1 MHHRSVGCILLTAVV
16 ALAPGWAAIDP
27 RPAVAI
33 EAEQEAIALAAE
45 ARAAAGEL
53 WRLAE
58 TALQETASSRLLAA
72 HLQAEG
78 FAIEAKPADLETAF
92 VASYG
97 RGQPV
102 IGILAEYDALPG
114 LGNAVAPV
122 RTPRP
127 DGVTAGHGC
136 GHNLIGAGSV
146 YGAIALKRALVRSG
160 LPGTI
165 RVYGTPAEETLIGK
179 SFMARAGA
187 FADLDVCLD
196 WHPGG
201 RTSVRNT
208 QNLALNSFIVVFR
221 GRTAHAGAAPWSG
234 RSALD
239 AVELMNHG
247 ANMLR
252 EHMPPEARINYIIT
266 DGGAVPN
273 VVPDRA
279 EAWYF
284 VRAPDRKLVDDLYQ
298 RLCDAAAG
306 AALMT
311 GTRHEVRFIAGV
323 HPLNFNGPL
332 QRALQRHLEWIGPPA
347 FAADDDR
354 FGREMQATLGLPAL
368 GFGTVVEPLGNVAP
382 GGTSTDV
389 GDVSQIV
396 PTVGFNVAM
405 CPLGVPGHTWALA
418 ACAGA
423 ESGLASATYAAR
435 IIASFGGEL
444 LVAPDLRAAAQA
456 DHIRTTAGRPYRSAI
471 PPGHPSPAVPESQRQ

>member
-1 MHHRSVGCILLTAVV
+1 MSHQLARFLLLTVV
-16 ALAPGWAAIDP
+16 TAFAPVCAATDP
-27 RPAVAI
+27 RPPLAI
-33 EAEQEAIALAAE
+33 DAEREAITLAEDAK
-45 ARAAAGEL
+45 AAAGEL

-58 TALQETASSRLLAA
+58 TALQETASSRLLAER
-72 HLQAEG
+72 LRAEG
-78 FAIEAKPADLETAF
+78 FAIEPKPAGLETAF

-97 RGQPV
+97 RGRPV

-114 LGNAVAPV
+114 LGNEIAPV
-122 RTPRP
+122 RTPRH

-165 RVYGTPAEETLIGK
+165 KVYGTPAEETLIGK

-208 QNLALNSFIVVFR
+208 QNLALNSFTVAFQ
-221 GRTAHAGAAPWSG
+221 GRTAHAGAAPWSA

-239 AVELMNHG
+239 AVELMNHA

-266 DGGAVPN
+266 DGGTVPN

-284 VRAPDRKLVDDLYQ
+284 VRAPDRELVDDLYQ
-298 RLCDAAAG
+298 RLLDAAAG

-311 GTRHEVRFIAGV
+311 GTRHEVRLIAGV
-323 HPLNFNGPL
+323 HPLSFNRPL
-332 QRALQRHLEWIGPPA
+332 QQALQRHLESVGPPS
-347 FAADDDR
+347 FNTDDDR

-368 GFGTVVEPLGNVAP
+368 GFGTEVQPLGEVAP

-405 CPLGVPGHTWALA
+405 CPLGVPGHTWALT

-423 ESGLASATYAAR
+423 ESGLASAAYAAR

-444 LVAPDLRAAAQA
+444 LVAPDLLVAAQS
-456 DHIRTTAGRPYRSAI
+456 DHLRATGGRPFRSAI
-471 PPGHPSPAVPESQRQ
+471 PPEQLPPAEPGR